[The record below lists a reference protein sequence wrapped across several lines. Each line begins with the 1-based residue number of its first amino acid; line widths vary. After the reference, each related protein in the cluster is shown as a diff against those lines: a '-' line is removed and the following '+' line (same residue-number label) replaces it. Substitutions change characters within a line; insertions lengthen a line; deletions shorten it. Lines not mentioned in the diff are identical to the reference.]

1 MSAANSRVHYELF
14 PIEGTINERGLI
26 LLVKD
31 VHFKASTMLVE
42 NTTLENF
49 MSTEDVPKGDAITQG
64 FGSYVYTEQLP
75 KLGDCMRF
83 VFLKAKTETE
93 EVQTVRA
100 PRTINE
106 ITFWPNWLVSLY
118 AIQATVA
125 LQSEL
130 GSGGTIGA
138 TSNSVT
144 GTRYFD
150 RYILIDG
157 GDFNTQHI
165 VEEFFSYRAIPGM
178 VATEPRPTTVMY
190 STLGMQNSIN
200 CLHDA
205 VKVPEIFL
213 TSSRV
218 EDFGTPNARE
228 VRWELG
234 SIFPAT
240 NMTGWV
246 PHFRKL
252 IVTER
257 DGGFYYRRH
266 LVIPPN
272 PFKPI
277 EI

>member
-14 PIEGTINERGLI
+14 PVEGTINERGLI

-31 VHFKASTMLVE
+31 VHFKATTTLVE
-42 NTTLENF
+42 HTTLENF

-64 FGSYVYTEQLP
+64 FGSYIYTEQLP

-83 VFLKAKTETE
+83 VFLKAKTDVE

-106 ITFWPNWLVSLY
+106 VTWWPNWLASLY
-118 AIQATVA
+118 AVQALVSIS
-125 LQSEL
+125 SED
-130 GSGGTIGA
+130 GRSGA
-138 TSNSVT
+138 TTVTNST
-144 GTRYFD
+144 TSTRYFD

-157 GDFNTQHI
+157 GEFNTQHV
-165 VEEFFSYRAIPGM
+165 VEEFFSYRPIPGL
-178 VATEPRPTTVMY
+178 VATEPRPTTVFY
-190 STLGMQNSIN
+190 STFGMQNSIN
-200 CLHDA
+200 CLHEE
-205 VKVPEIFL
+205 VKIPELIL
-213 TSSRV
+213 SAERV

-234 SIFPAT
+234 SVFPAT
-240 NMTGWV
+240 NMTGWA

-257 DGGFYYRRH
+257 DGGFHYRRH